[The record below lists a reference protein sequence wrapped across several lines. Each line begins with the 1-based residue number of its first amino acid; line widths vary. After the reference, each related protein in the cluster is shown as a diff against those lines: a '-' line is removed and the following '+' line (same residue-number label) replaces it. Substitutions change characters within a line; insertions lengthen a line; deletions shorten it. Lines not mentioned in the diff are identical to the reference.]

1 MIRRFHF
8 DLIAGLVKKLE
19 AVPEGNGTM
28 MDNTVILY
36 LSCAAEG
43 HHSRCWEWPFV
54 MIGDAGGRLKAN
66 RYVDYPGYGQL
77 GHRTTSNLYPT
88 LLHLA
93 GDERSRFGKADP
105 NLKDLDQSGPLTELM
120 A

>member
-19 AVPEGNGTM
+19 AVPEGDGTM

-54 MIGDAGGRLKAN
+54 VLGNAGGQLKSG
-66 RYVDYPGYGQL
+66 RYIEYPYWGND
-77 GHRTTSNLYPT
+77 GHREIGNLYTT
-88 LLHLA
+88 LLHVV
-93 GDERSRFGKADP
+93 GDKRDYLGVHEQM
-105 NLKDLDQSGPLTELM
+105 LKDIGEI
-120 A
+120 